1 MKILIGD
8 IETTDFLPK
17 GGKIVE
23 VGLVSLDL
31 NTGVKEII
39 YNKVFNPGLTREN
52 LAKKWICENGYMT
65 PDEILAGENLKAC
78 IPEIQK
84 IVDEHP
90 LGFTA
95 FNRLFDEGFLK
106 SEGVVFGKLLP
117 CPMILSTPICK
128 LPHARAGSGYKW
140 PKVQEAWDI
149 FFGKNTGYLEKHR
162 GADDA
167 FHEAEIVYYLYK
179 HGHFKIS

>member
-1 MKILIGD
+1 MKILVGD

-31 NTGVKEII
+31 STGVKEII
-39 YNKVFNPGLTREN
+39 YNKVFNPGLSREE
-52 LAKKWICENGYMT
+52 LATKWICENGYMT
-65 PDEILAGENLKAC
+65 PEEILSGENLKAC

-95 FNRLFDEGFLK
+95 FNRVFDEGFLK
-106 SEGVVFGKLLP
+106 SEGVVFVKLLP
-117 CPMILSTPICK
+117 CPMIIATPICK
-128 LPHARAGSGYKW
+128 LPHPRGGKGYKW
-140 PKVQEAWDI
+140 PKVQEAWDK
-149 FFGKNTGYLEKHR
+149 FFGKNTGYVEKHR

-167 FHEAEIVYYLYK
+167 FHEGEIVYYLYK